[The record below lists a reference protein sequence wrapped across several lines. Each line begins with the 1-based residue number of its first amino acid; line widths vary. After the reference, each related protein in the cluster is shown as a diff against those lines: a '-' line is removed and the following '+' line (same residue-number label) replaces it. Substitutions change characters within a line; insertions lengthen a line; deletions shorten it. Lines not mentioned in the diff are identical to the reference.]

1 MKKYHSVLF
10 ILILLFISALFNQ
23 FKTNSFPPRSMHQ
36 WRQSDAYSITYNYYA
51 EGMHFFEPKIHNQTS
66 KEGKAVG
73 EFPIIYYIDAL
84 IWKITGPSFYSA
96 RVLNLCIAFL
106 GLFALFKTIQIV
118 LNDYFF
124 AYIIPILIF
133 SSPLYGYYSNS
144 FLINIPALSFLFIGW
159 YYFLK
164 FYNKKSSWLLILSIF
179 FITLAG
185 LLRPSMLIGF
195 FPVFALLFFELIGY
209 FKSSIF
215 FKRIFQTALLLTPL
229 IAIYGWMSFS
239 KNYNAANNSIYFL
252 STIRPIWEN
261 ENIPHVWSK
270 LSFGMFS
277 EWYHTSVRTIFCL
290 IFLWLILNPKK
301 QNKLA
306 LLFTLSIALELILY
320 VLLWFSNF
328 DVHDYYLIE
337 FFILVP
343 PLLICFL
350 LYIKENHENIFYSKS
365 IRAMT
370 VVAIC
375 LSLFYGAS
383 KTRMKYDKKVFF
395 LTEIFLS
402 EEEIGYWKWFHW
414 DYDTK
419 SKAYEKVTPYLRSLG
434 IKRTDNVVSV
444 PDQSPNI
451 TLSLMDQKGF
461 TTIYSSDENLQDYLP
476 GFIKRGAKYL
486 IVKDPIIL
494 ENKKLATFTKEKL
507 GTFRNIQIYKLPSSK
522 EQN

>member
-1 MKKYHSVLF
+1 
-10 ILILLFISALFNQ
+10 
-23 FKTNSFPPRSMHQ
+23 MHQ

-84 IWKITGPSFYSA
+84 IWKITGPSFFSS
-96 RVLNLCIAFL
+96 RVSNLCFAFL
-106 GLFALFKTIQIV
+106 GLFALFRMIQIV
-118 LNDYFF
+118 LKDYFF
-124 AYIIPILIF
+124 AYIIPILLF

-159 YYFLK
+159 YYFML
-164 FYNKKSSWLLILSIF
+164 FYNKKNSWILVVSIL

-195 FPVFALLFFELIGY
+195 LPFYALLFLELIGY
-209 FKSSIF
+209 FKSALF
-215 FKRIFQTALLLTPL
+215 FKKTVHS
-229 IAIYGWMSFS
+229 AILMLPIVVVYGWMTFS
-239 KNYNAANNSIYFL
+239 KNYNAVNDSIYFL

-261 ENIPHVWSK
+261 ENIPLVWSK
-270 LSFGMFS
+270 LSFGMLS

-301 QNKLA
+301 LNKLA
-306 LLFTLSIALELILY
+306 FLFTCSIVLELILY
-320 VLLWFSNF
+320 VILWYSNF
-328 DVHDYYLIE
+328 DIHDYYLIE
-337 FFILVP
+337 FFILIP

-350 LYIKENHENIFYSKS
+350 FYIKENHENIFYSKS

-370 VVAIC
+370 IVALC

-395 LTEIFLS
+395 LTEMFLS
-402 EEEIGYWKWFHW
+402 EDEIGYWKWFHW
-414 DYDTK
+414 DYDMK
-419 SKAYEKVTPYLRSLG
+419 SKAYETVTPYLRSLG
-434 IKRTDNVVSV
+434 IKRTDIVVSV

-461 TTIYSSDENLQDYLP
+461 TSIYSSDENLQDYLP
-476 GFIKRGAKYL
+476 KFIKKGAKYL
-486 IVKDPIIL
+486 IVKESSIL
-494 ENKKLATFTKEKL
+494 ENDKLSKYTKEKI
-507 GTFRNIQIYKLPSSK
+507 GSYRNIQIYELPSLKSQK
-522 EQN
+522 

>member
-1 MKKYHSVLF
+1 
-10 ILILLFISALFNQ
+10 
-23 FKTNSFPPRSMHQ
+23 MHQ
-36 WRQSDAYSITYNYYA
+36 WRQTDAYSITYNYYA
-51 EGMHFFEPKIHNQTS
+51 EGMHFFEPKMHNQTS
-66 KEGKAVG
+66 KAGKAVG

-84 IWKITGPSFYSA
+84 IWKITGPSFFSA

-106 GLFALFKTIQIV
+106 GLFALFKTIKLL

-144 FLINIPALSFLFIGW
+144 FLINIPALSFLFMGW
-159 YYFLK
+159 YYFLL
-164 FYNKKSSWLLILSIF
+164 FFKKKNSWILVFSLF
-179 FITLAG
+179 FITLTG

-195 FPVFALLFFELIGY
+195 LPVYALVFLEIIGTV
-209 FKSSIF
+209 KSSIF
-215 FKRIFQTALLLTPL
+215 FKRILHTALLLVPL
-229 IAIYGWMSFS
+229 LAIYGWMIFS
-239 KNYNAANNSIYFL
+239 KNYNAVNDSIYFL

-270 LSFGMFS
+270 LSYGMFP

-301 QNKLA
+301 QNKFVFF
-306 LLFTLSIALELILY
+306 FTCSIVLELILY

-350 LYIKENHENIFYSKS
+350 MFIQQNHEQLFYSKS
-365 IRAMT
+365 IRIMT

-402 EEEIGYWKWFHW
+402 EDEIGYWKWFHW
-414 DYDTK
+414 DYDMK
-419 SKAYEKVTPYLRSLG
+419 SSAYEKVTPYLRSLG
-434 IKRTDNVVSV
+434 IKRTDLVVSV

-461 TTIYSSDENLQDYLP
+461 TSIYSSDENLHDYLP
-476 GFIKRGAKYL
+476 KFIKRGAKYL
-486 IVKDPIIL
+486 IVKDLEIL
-494 ENKKLATFTKEKL
+494 KNKRLLKYTKEKI
-507 GTFRNIQIYKLPSSK
+507 GSFKNIQIYKLPSSK

>member
-1 MKKYHSVLF
+1 
-10 ILILLFISALFNQ
+10 
-23 FKTNSFPPRSMHQ
+23 MHQ
-36 WRQSDAYSITYNYYA
+36 WRQTDAYSITYNYYA

-66 KEGKAVG
+66 TEGKAVG

-84 IWKITGPSFYSA
+84 IWKITGPSFFSA

-106 GLFALFKTIQIV
+106 GLFALFKTIKLL

-124 AYIIPILIF
+124 AFIIPVLIF
-133 SSPLYGYYSNS
+133 SSPLYGFYSNS

-159 YYFLK
+159 YYCLK
-164 FYNKKSSWLLILSIF
+164 FYYNKSSLLLVVSIF
-179 FITLAG
+179 FLSIAG
-185 LLRPSMLIGF
+185 LLRPTMLIGF
-195 FPVFALLFFELIGY
+195 LPFYAVLFLELIGY
-209 FKSSIF
+209 FKSTIF
-215 FKRIFQTALLLTPL
+215 FKKTVHSAILILPAIF
-229 IAIYGWMSFS
+229 IYGWMTFT
-239 KNYNAANNSIYFL
+239 KNYNAANNSNYFL

-261 ENIPHVWSK
+261 ENIPLVWSK

-301 QNKLA
+301 QNKF
-306 LLFTLSIALELILY
+306 LFFFTCSIVLELILY

-350 LYIKENHENIFYSKS
+350 MYFKQNHESIFYSKS

-370 VVAIC
+370 IVAVC

-402 EEEIGYWKWFHW
+402 EEEIAYWKWFHW
-414 DYDTK
+414 DYDMK

-434 IKRTDNVVSV
+434 IKRTDIVVSV

-451 TLSLMDQKGF
+451 TLSLMDQKGY
-461 TTIYSSDENLQDYLP
+461 TSIYSSDENLHDYLP
-476 GFIKRGAKYL
+476 KFIKKGAKYL

-507 GTFRNIQIYKLPSSK
+507 GTFKNIQIYKLPSSK